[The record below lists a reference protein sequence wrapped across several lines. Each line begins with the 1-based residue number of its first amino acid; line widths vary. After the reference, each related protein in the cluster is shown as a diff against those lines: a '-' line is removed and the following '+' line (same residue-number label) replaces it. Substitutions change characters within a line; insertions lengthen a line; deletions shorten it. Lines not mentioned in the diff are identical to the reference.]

1 MRKSMF
7 RNRSTRAL
15 ASLLVTFSLTITTLA
30 GSASAAPAP
39 KPTPTVTP
47 VPAEIAPGNAGAFD
61 VSFKNAGSS
70 NYSQFFLDAH
80 TPAGLTF
87 QGLVDGPTLIS
98 PTNVKTN
105 LPASSCVNTL
115 GDLDCAFGPLN
126 AGYTIYV
133 RPLYDT
139 EDDASGSY
147 PVTFVFTSTGT
158 PADQPGRSHGDDF
171 KNTGSI
177 TINTDDDFDGGY
189 FLGATP
195 IATNPALSRRNQQS
209 TSIPAF
215 AAFNGG
221 PLTAEEVALSTFDCP
236 SEVAADGGNC
246 FTLWSIISVDDP
258 NTSYTGGFEV
268 IIGLD
273 STLASGQVN
282 AIKFVHVKDDGT
294 VELVKN
300 LCNVTTGAAP
310 TNMPCRYF
318 TSDGGDTLAH
328 IWLTQN
334 GRLSGY

>member
-1 MRKSMF
+1 MF
-7 RNRSTRAL
+7 RNRSMRAL
-15 ASLLVTFSLTITTLA
+15 ASLCITLSLTITALA
-30 GSASAAPAP
+30 ASVSAAPPGP
-39 KPTPTVTP
+39 KPAPTVTA

-61 VSFKNAGSS
+61 VSFENAGSS
-70 NYSQFFLDAH
+70 NYSQFFLDAD

-87 QGLVDGPTLIS
+87 QGLVAGPTLIS
-98 PTNVKTN
+98 PTNVETQ
-105 LPASSCVNTL
+105 LPASSCVSNA

-139 EDDASGSY
+139 NENASGSY
-147 PVTFVFTSTGT
+147 PVTFIFTSTGT
-158 PADQPGRSHGDDF
+158 ASDGPGRSHGDDF

-189 FLGATP
+189 FLTPTP
-195 IATNPALSRRNQQS
+195 IETNPSLSRRNQQS

-215 AAFNGG
+215 ANFNGG
-221 PLTAEEVALSTFDCP
+221 PLTAEEAPLSDFTCP
-236 SEVAADGGNC
+236 SAVAADGGAC
-246 FTLWSIISVDDP
+246 FTQWSVINVDEA
-258 NTSYTGGFEV
+258 TFYGTGFEV

-300 LCNVTTGAAP
+300 LCNDTTGAAP

-328 IWLTQN
+328 IWLQGN

>member
-1 MRKSMF
+1 MF

-15 ASLLVTFSLTITTLA
+15 ASLGITLSLTISALA
-30 GSASAAPAP
+30 GSVSAAPPGP
-39 KPTPTVTP
+39 KPTPTVKP

-61 VSFKNAGSS
+61 VKFKNAGSS
-70 NYSQFFLDAH
+70 NYSQFFLDAD
-80 TPAGLTF
+80 TPLGLTF
-87 QGLVDGPTLIS
+87 QGLVAEPTLIS
-98 PTNVKTN
+98 PTGVPTA
-105 LPASSCVNTL
+105 LPASSCVNTA

-139 EDDASGSY
+139 NDDASGSY
-147 PVTFVFTSTGT
+147 PVTFIFTSTGT
-158 PADQPGRSHGDDF
+158 ASDGPGRSHGDDF

-177 TINTDDDFDGGY
+177 SINTDDDFDGGY
-189 FLGATP
+189 FLGATG
-195 IATNPALSRRNQQS
+195 IATNPGLTRRNQQS

-221 PLTAEEVALSTFDCP
+221 PLTAEEVALSTFGCP
-236 SEVAADGGNC
+236 SQVAADGGNC
-246 FTLWSIISVDDP
+246 FTLWSIIDVDEATP
-258 NTSYTGGFEV
+258 YAGGFEV

-282 AIKFVHVKDDGT
+282 AVKFVHVKDDGS

-300 LCNVTTGAAP
+300 LCNDTSGAAP

-318 TSDGGDTLAH
+318 VPDGGDTLAH
-328 IWLTQN
+328 IWLQGN